1 MKYVTYKLASDGSY
15 DNEKR
20 KITGNKKK
28 LVEAVYY
35 SLRKRL
41 VFRGI
46 DKKTYKDFN
55 DFIFIGGEKER
66 FNLFKGLENDLGYNT
81 LEEWN
86 ENEYENFKLILKHLK
101 ENFENFATYGISG
114 DISTVIEKIKS
125 YKATYNY
132 SYYDMYLKVL
142 SILHIVQDKAPF
154 QSKIPCVSTS
164 RSKDIAQEIFSEK
177 DDISYIIVAFTNKS
191 PECMYL
197 ETKKI
202 KRFCDEIGIE
212 GFKDKYKEVIFLD
225 CIFPHNI
232 LGLIE
237 KSCSGEEVFIVNP
250 NLLEMIDK
258 ADSFDAI
265 IKKLENS
272 GVEINQE
279 AFYQKLKES
288 SLYKKYIFQEERR
301 RLIEDIARENE

>member
-1 MKYVTYKLASDGSY
+1 MKYVTYKLSSDGSY
-15 DNEKR
+15 NNKKR

-28 LVEAVYY
+28 LVEAIYY

-46 DKKTYKDFN
+46 DKKIYKNFK
-55 DFIFIGGEKER
+55 DFIFIGGEKAR
-66 FNLFKGLENDLGYNT
+66 FNLFKDLENDLGYNT

-86 ENEYENFKLILKHLK
+86 EKEYENFKLVLKHLK

-114 DISTVIEKIKS
+114 DINAIIEKIKN
-125 YKATYNY
+125 YKDTYNY

-164 RSKDIAQEIFSEK
+164 RNKDIAQKIFSEK
-177 DDISYIIVAFTNKS
+177 DDVSYTIVAFMNNS

-202 KRFCDEIGIE
+202 KQFCNEIGMK
-212 GFKDKYKEVIFLD
+212 GFKDKYNEVIFLD

-237 KSCSGEEVFIVNP
+237 KSRSGKEVFIVNP
-250 NLLEMIDK
+250 NLLKMIDK
-258 ADSFDAI
+258 ADSFDDL
-265 IKKLENS
+265 IKTLKKS
-272 GVEINQE
+272 GVEINQI
-279 AFYQKLKES
+279 AFYRKLKES
-288 SLYKKYIFQEERR
+288 SLYQKYIFQEERR
-301 RLIEDIARENE
+301 RLIDEIMGENE

>member
-15 DNEKR
+15 SNEKR

-35 SLRKRL
+35 SLRRRL

-46 DKKTYKDFN
+46 DKRTYKDFN
-55 DFIFIGGEKER
+55 DFIFIGGEKAR

-86 ENEYENFKLILKHLK
+86 EKEYESFKLILKHLK
-101 ENFENFATYGISG
+101 ENFENFATYGITG
-114 DISTVIEKIKS
+114 DIYTIIEKTKK
-125 YKATYNY
+125 YKATYNC

-154 QSKIPCVSTS
+154 QSEIPCVSTS
-164 RSKDIAQEIFSEK
+164 RSKDIAQKIFSEK

-197 ETKKI
+197 ETKRI
-202 KRFCDEIGIE
+202 KRFCDEIGIK

-301 RLIEDIARENE
+301 RLIEDITGENE

>member
-1 MKYVTYKLASDGSY
+1 MKYVTYKLSSDGSY
-15 DNEKR
+15 NNKKR

-28 LVEAVYY
+28 LVEAIYY

-46 DKKTYKDFN
+46 DKKIYKNFK
-55 DFIFIGGEKER
+55 DFIFIGGEKAR
-66 FNLFKGLENDLGYNT
+66 FNLFKDLENDLGYNT

-86 ENEYENFKLILKHLK
+86 EKEYENFKLVLKHLK

-114 DISTVIEKIKS
+114 DINAIIEKIKN
-125 YKATYNY
+125 YKDTYNY

-164 RSKDIAQEIFSEK
+164 RNKDIAQKIFSEK
-177 DDISYIIVAFTNKS
+177 DDVSYTIVAFTNNS

-202 KRFCDEIGIE
+202 KQFCNEIGMK
-212 GFKDKYKEVIFLD
+212 GFKDKYNEVIFLD

-237 KSCSGEEVFIVNP
+237 KSRSGKEVFIVNP
-250 NLLEMIDK
+250 NLLKMIDK
-258 ADSFDAI
+258 ADSFDDL
-265 IKKLENS
+265 IKT
-272 GVEINQE
+272 
-279 AFYQKLKES
+279 LK
-288 SLYKKYIFQEERR
+288 KVV
-301 RLIEDIARENE
+301 